1 MHAACCCTAGD
12 RRPVLFT
19 PVYHR
24 PAGNPIPNLPAIAM
38 ECWDFSMST
47 CPLCRMA
54 FLSVSPFLLPVFTSA
69 PCFPFL
75 SCRLCIPPSLSG
87 LDCKLLEG
95 RDRVFSPL
103 LCTAPARTST
113 CLFKK
118 S

>member
-19 PVYHR
+19 PACHR

-47 CPLCRMA
+47 RPLAAWLLC
-54 FLSVSPFLLPVFTSA
+54 LSPPRFQSSPLLLASPFLPVVYA
-69 PCFPFL
+69 PCL
-75 SCRLCIPPSLSG
+75 GLSG

-95 RDRVFSPL
+95 RDRVFSPF
-103 LCTAPARTST
+103 LCIAPAKTST
-113 CLFKK
+113 RLFKK